1 MLQCPLCAKIPPT
14 CLTQEGL
21 HQALINLGYYRC
33 TVKNLLVKP
42 VVLPDLAAAPE
53 ETPPTEQG

>member
-1 MLQCPLCAKIPPT
+1 MLQCPLCADVPAT

-33 TVKNLLVKP
+33 TVKNRYVKP
-42 VVLPDLAAAPE
+42 VILPDLAASEPV
-53 ETPPTEQG
+53 TSNT